1 MRTVAKSVYS
11 IDDQTQNQIVFY
23 SRNGKR
29 GKWQDSGETE
39 REQGRECEHWE
50 VADVASVV
58 KQTVRK
64 YTC

>member
-1 MRTVAKSVYS
+1 MIFVVTFEMRTVAKSVYS

-39 REQGRECEHWE
+39 RESKGESASIGRR
-50 VADVASVV
+50 
-58 KQTVRK
+58 QM
-64 YTC
+64 